1 MSIIRKINQYLIERY
16 PTVWNTKIVWM
27 LAISF
32 IFHLLF
38 FGIGYISH
46 DHPTSLHYGN
56 VTDDFFDSG
65 AILANVIISLLLLT
79 GWLVMMFKNNA
90 FKNFY
95 PTKRR
100 QLFGQ
105 FLSYLIIIFCA
116 ISFYFPYMAG
126 FALNIH
132 HNYPDDMMQKNIE
145 NVNKASVFL
154 STDHGDY
161 LLSNRKYP
169 EPLSKLHCETNPDY
183 INYAL
188 PYFESHNQ
196 VFQFYSTYEI
206 AVTKKNEY
214 GEYLYP
220 KYESEKEIA
229 FVNRIVKKDTCFYY
243 FADKVVD
250 VSTVVKDAE
259 LTYYNYAQTF
269 YTNQDV
275 ERGDNARVNREVAEL
290 LNRKDPEEI
299 KQIMDDFLAFSNQL
313 KIETNLDTK
322 SWFDMVYHPNNFY
335 VQNFFHTNDRM
346 HIDYNDTHYYGNAEA
361 AVEAAASVDQAKEE
375 VNKNT
380 FHEYYKKHLRPY
392 YYNKRTLKNVLESV
406 DSIKTYNYFTDH
418 IHVYLWLA
426 FALSSLIFI
435 FRITSLRAV
444 IFSGITAGVLSLFIA
459 FSSVL
464 YSFSTGHDFST
475 EYFALYLT
483 LIISLIIICIP
494 IFAPKLG
501 SKLFRAILIN
511 ISIVGFVPFVFLILA
526 LISHHQKDACFEY
539 LDCFVILNDIDFGF
553 ISWALFNIGLLF
565 IFAYT
570 YIIKRW
576 RALPE

>member
-196 VFQFYSTYEI
+196 VFQFYSVYEVAI
-206 AVTKKNEY
+206 TEKNVY

-220 KYESEKEIA
+220 RDESARDIA
-229 FVNRIVKKDTCFYY
+229 FVNRIVKNDTCYY
-243 FADKVVD
+243 YYADKVVD
-250 VSTVVKDAE
+250 VSAVVKDAK
-259 LTYYNYAQTF
+259 LTYYNYAYDF
-269 YTNQDV
+269 YTNL
-275 ERGDNARVNREVAEL
+275 EGNDNTRVNREVAEL
-290 LNRKDPEEI
+290 LDRKNPEEI
-299 KQIMDDFLAFSNQL
+299 KQILDDFLAFSNQL
-313 KIETNLDTK
+313 KIDTNLDTQK
-322 SWFDMVYHPNNFY
+322 WFDMVYHPNDFY
-335 VQNFFHTNDRM
+335 VQNFFHTNERM

-361 AVEAAASVDQAKEE
+361 AVEAAISNDETKKEI
-375 VNKNT
+375 NKNT

-392 YYNKRTLKNVLESV
+392 YYNKRTLKNVLTNIDSV
-406 DSIKTYNYFTDH
+406 KNFDYFTGAVD
-418 IHVYLWLA
+418 VYLWLA
-426 FALSSLIFI
+426 FGLASLVFI
-435 FRITSLRAV
+435 FRVTSLRAV
-444 IFSGITAGVLSLFIA
+444 IFSGITAGVLSLFVA

-464 YSFSTGHDFST
+464 YSFSTHHDFST

-483 LIISLIIICIP
+483 LVIALIIISIP
-494 IFAPKLG
+494 IFAPKIG
-501 SKLFRAILIN
+501 SKLFRAILMN

-526 LISHHQKDACFEY
+526 LISKHQQDACLGYSE
-539 LDCFVILNDIDFGF
+539 CFVLFDDIHFGF